1 MFVVKNID
9 PDGKKFD
16 RVSRIFGDSESFKT
30 DLILDVNTQI
40 YPMALGEKFRLA
52 LSFTLRDD
60 GLADEGEYDQHL
72 QSSLMK
78 IFHYVMYGKIY
89 RVEGD
94 DAVSENARL
103 SVYASFGGLLMRLQ
117 GDATSLAG
125 MDVDK
130 NLYLLIK
137 KISA

>member
-40 YPMALGEKFRLA
+40 YPMAMGEKFRMA

-60 GLADEGEYDQHL
+60 GLADEGEYDQHF
-72 QSSLMK
+72 QSALMK

-94 DAVSENARL
+94 DTGSENARL

-117 GDATSLAG
+117 GDATSLSG
-125 MDVDK
+125 LDVDK